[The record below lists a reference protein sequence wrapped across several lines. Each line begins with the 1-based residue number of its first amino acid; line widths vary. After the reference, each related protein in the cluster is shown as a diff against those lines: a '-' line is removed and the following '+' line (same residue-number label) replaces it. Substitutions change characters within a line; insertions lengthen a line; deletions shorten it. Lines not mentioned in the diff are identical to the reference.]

1 MSHPGSTRRPR
12 VPVGRALRKLR
23 LKYGYGFR
31 GDDLSMYGISLDQP
45 LGEVVDSHL
54 GYHTY
59 LNQVRPTFNDAS
71 QLVLTDNKWVFY
83 KLAASHGLPIPE
95 TLGLYDP
102 AVGVRWDGA
111 PWTALEDVSD
121 DICRSGRASVVVK
134 PAGGKKAQ
142 HVFILDEI
150 AAATGAAVLRTGER
164 TSVREVLEALDVRP
178 QVTGHDYPG
187 YVVQATVAPHRVLRD
202 LAPGSS
208 TTRIVTLLTSS
219 GNVEVLGAV
228 QTLARAGAMVDAWSV
243 GALAVGIDLES
254 GRLGEGVLR
263 PEFGSERMRVH
274 PDTGQEFSGVGLP
287 HWEQAVEMV
296 THGARMLPSLRTIGW
311 DVLISDAGPVV
322 LEANPNWGLH
332 KIQTHAGGLLRQA
345 AFRRELE
352 AANVELPSG
361 RPAWRQVP
369 QDVRELLGR
378 AR

>member
-1 MSHPGSTRRPR
+1 MSQVRATRRR
-12 VPVGRALRKLR
+12 VPVGRVLRKLQ

-31 GDDLSMYGISLDQP
+31 GDDLPMYGISLDQP

-59 LNQVRPTFNDAS
+59 LDEVRPTFNDAS

-83 KLAASHGLPIPE
+83 KLAASHGLAIPE

-111 PWTALEDVSD
+111 PWTTVEDVAD
-121 DICRSGRASVVVK
+121 DVRRSGLASVVVK

-142 HVFILDEI
+142 HVFVLDELD
-150 AAATGAAVLRTGER
+150 AATGQAVLRTGER
-164 TSVREVLEALDVRP
+164 TSVRAVLEALDAQP

-187 YVVQATVAPHRVLRD
+187 YVVQATVAPHRTLRE

-208 TTRIVTLLTSS
+208 TTRIVTLLTSR
-219 GNVEVLGAV
+219 GTVEVLGAV

-243 GALAVGIDLES
+243 GAIAAGIDPGS

-263 PEFGSERMRVH
+263 PEFGSTRLRVH
-274 PDTGQEFSGVGLP
+274 PDTGQEFSGVDVP
-287 HWEQAVEMV
+287 HWEQAVEVV
-296 THGARMLPSLRTIGW
+296 TRGARMLPSLRTIGW

-332 KIQTHAGGLLRQA
+332 KIQTHAGGLLRHPV
-345 AFRRELE
+345 FRSELE
-352 AANVELPSG
+352 AANVALPSG
-361 RPAWRQVP
+361 RPGWRQVP
-369 QDVRELLGR
+369 RDVRELLGR
-378 AR
+378 VR